1 MLNGG
6 IDQAI
11 AGPTEA
17 SVVHPWLPLPPP
29 STTFFPMSAVRRR
42 RRAAGSNDQKQEEEC
57 SKTQH
62 FGGGWVGGIGVGLI
76 NRERIAALLCL
87 EVNLK

>member
-6 IDQAI
+6 IDEAI
-11 AGPTEA
+11 AGSTEA

-29 STTFFPMSAVRRR
+29 STTFFPMWSAIRRGG
-42 RRAAGSNDQKQEEEC
+42 AGSNDQKQEKEC

-62 FGGGWVGGIGVGLI
+62 FGGGIVWDWDWID
-76 NRERIAALLCL
+76 
-87 EVNLK
+87 